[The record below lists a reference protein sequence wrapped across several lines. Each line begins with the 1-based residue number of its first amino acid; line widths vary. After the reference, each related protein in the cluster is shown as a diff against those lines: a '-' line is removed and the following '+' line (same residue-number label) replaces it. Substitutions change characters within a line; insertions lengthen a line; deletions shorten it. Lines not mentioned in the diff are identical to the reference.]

1 MTHIAIDY
9 TLYRVWAAY
18 HQVKIRLFHR
28 RTAEPE
34 VCMIDILFQD
44 SVLEFE
50 QFPEGAVKVANAVVD
65 TGRYLF
71 QCVTKR
77 CEDDRLITR
86 IEPLRRRKH
95 TMLLET
101 VHAGYKGRIVKAGE
115 INTGREMFIQGPFD
129 RVTQALLQLR

>member
-1 MTHIAIDY
+1 
-9 TLYRVWAAY
+9 
-18 HQVKIRLFHR
+18 
-28 RTAEPE
+28 
-34 VCMIDILFQD
+34 MIDILFQD